1 LIEGRVARADEAWRR
16 AAEHARR
23 AGNEPA
29 LFEVLDWRAA
39 AAVFGPMPVPEAI
52 DLCQELHE
60 QVRSSPVVLAS
71 VLHALSSLHAMK
83 GDFEEARRLLDAG
96 DEILGELGGLHAA
109 VSQEEALV
117 EMLAGQPQA
126 AEERLRTGY
135 ERLEK
140 MGEKALLATTA
151 AMLAQAVYAQGRH
164 DEAEEL
170 CRASEEAAAANDLS
184 AQVTWRGV
192 CAKLRA
198 EQGLADEAEALAR
211 EAVRLAEPTDFLT
224 IRADALLDLAAVLRH
239 GGRSSEA
246 DESIR
251 AALELYKEK
260 GDVVSAERARSQ
272 LAASASSGGAG

>member
-1 LIEGRVARADEAWRR
+1 
-16 AAEHARR
+16 
-23 AGNEPA
+23 
-29 LFEVLDWRAA
+29 
-39 AAVFGPMPVPEAI
+39 VPYAI
-52 DLCQELHE
+52 DLCQELHG
-60 QVRSSPVVLAS
+60 QVRSSPVVVAS
-71 VLHALSSLHAMK
+71 VLHALASLHAMK
-83 GDFEEARRLLDAG
+83 GDLEEARRLVDAG

-109 VSQEEALV
+109 VSQQEALV

-170 CRASEEAAAANDLS
+170 CLVSEGAAAANDLS

-198 EQGLADEAEALAR
+198 EQGLTDVAEALAR

-239 GGRSSEA
+239 ARQSSEA
-246 DESIR
+246 DGSVR
-251 AALELYKEK
+251 AALDLYEQK

-272 LAASASSGGAG
+272 LAAGTSSGGAG

>member
-198 EQGLADEAEALAR
+198 EHGLTDDAEALAR

-272 LAASASSGGAG
+272 LAASSSGGAG